1 MSDIEE
7 FEFWLGE
14 YLENPRAVEGETSR
28 LLQAMCVAG
37 NIHAL
42 KYSDQQRA
50 ALEREASADLAA
62 NTFGNLDFAE
72 GPKIEVDSDSDVAL
86 YPDNWFEIANTLKT
100 RRNWKC
106 ELCSFQSVG
115 SSLIQVHHI
124 DHDKS
129 DNQPSNLQV
138 LCAICHGQKHGNL
151 PIWPTGVNDEARQG
165 LTSHH
170 FQYSLRIRRERR
182 RV

>member
-50 ALEREASADLAA
+50 AL
-62 NTFGNLDFAE
+62 
-72 GPKIEVDSDSDVAL
+72 
-86 YPDNWFEIANTLKT
+86 
-100 RRNWKC
+100 
-106 ELCSFQSVG
+106 
-115 SSLIQVHHI
+115 
-124 DHDKS
+124 
-129 DNQPSNLQV
+129 
-138 LCAICHGQKHGNL
+138 
-151 PIWPTGVNDEARQG
+151 
-165 LTSHH
+165 
-170 FQYSLRIRRERR
+170 
-182 RV
+182 